1 MDPPVERSRALY
13 WWVLSAV
20 LIAVGIFGVAYALTR
35 PSVGP
40 NLNKPI
46 GVTSLQSWQSSGA
59 ITNQASQVRASITN
73 VTTEANAVTISQ
85 RKGSSSR
92 TSLASLAHVAPLKG
106 RSRPV
111 HIQIPSIGV
120 SASVGVLGLNHD
132 GSVQVPTDFE
142 VPGWYKYGPAPG
154 QKGSAVILGHVDSY
168 KGPAVFFLV
177 KDLKIGSRVN
187 VTLANHTIV
196 RFKVIGV
203 REYSKGHFPSRLV
216 YGNRSYSA
224 LQLVTCGGVFDRATG
239 HYESNIVAFT
249 ALVGK
254 TVPRRI

>member
-1 MDPPVERSRALY
+1 MGPPVERSRALY
-13 WWVLSAV
+13 WWALSAV
-20 LIAVGIFGVAYALTR
+20 LVAAGIFGVVYALSR

-40 NLNKPI
+40 NINKPI
-46 GVTSLQSWQSSGA
+46 GVTSLQSWQVPGTASSQALSFSASISNATTESNALTVARTKPSSSG
-59 ITNQASQVRASITN
+59 
-73 VTTEANAVTISQ
+73 
-85 RKGSSSR
+85 
-92 TSLASLAHVAPLKG
+92 TSLASLAHVTPLKG

-120 SASVGVLGLNHD
+120 SASVSVLGLNRD
-132 GSVQVPTDFE
+132 GSVQVPTNFQ

-168 KGPAVFFLV
+168 KGPAIFFLV

-196 RFKVIGV
+196 RFAVIGV

-216 YGNRSYSA
+216 YGTRSYSA
-224 LQLVTCGGVFDRATG
+224 LQLVTCGGVFDHATG